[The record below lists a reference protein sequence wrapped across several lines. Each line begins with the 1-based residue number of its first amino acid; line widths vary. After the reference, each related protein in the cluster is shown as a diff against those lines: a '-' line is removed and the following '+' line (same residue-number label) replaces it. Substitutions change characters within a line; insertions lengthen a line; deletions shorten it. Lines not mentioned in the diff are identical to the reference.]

1 MQLRLASKLTFEQ
14 YVTTRAWE
22 QATLEACPLCWP
34 GECRLE
40 PLAPYLRKVPAVA
53 FVARFYCRAQRTT
66 ISLLPDFYA
75 SRVPGLLDDIELA
88 AEAAEAGGGTEH
100 TADTLRPADAP
111 DAVTLNAAVAWVRRR
126 VAWVRALLAIVAT
139 LFPDL
144 FAGVKPSVG
153 AFRARLGTSSVL
165 VALRGICERHLHALP
180 RPLGLNPR
188 LPVAPPRFR
197 APRQSMGPDPP
208 AEAR

>member
-1 MQLRLASKLTFEQ
+1 VQLRLDSTLTFEK

-22 QATLEACPLCWP
+22 QATLDACPLCSP

-40 PLAPYLRKVPAVA
+40 PLAPYLRKIPAVA
-53 FVARFYCRAQRTT
+53 FVARFYCRAQHTT

-75 SRVPGLLDDIELA
+75 SRVPGLLEDIERV

-100 TADTLRPADAP
+100 TAGTVRPADAP
-111 DAVTLNAAVAWVRRR
+111 DAITLSAAVAWVRRR
-126 VAWVRALLAIVAT
+126 IAWVRALLAIVGS
-139 LFPDL
+139 LFPDR
-144 FAGVKPSVG
+144 FAGVKRSVG
-153 AFRARLGTSSVL
+153 AFRAHLATSSVL

-188 LPVAPPRFR
+188 VPVAPPRPR
-197 APRQSMGPDPP
+197 SPRQSMGPDPP